1 MGDTMRTR
9 HLCSIPIASLDAS
22 TAILREITGNAEE
35 PPVFKLDL
43 ARGPDRANARLYA
56 HVWLW
61 TEAQTLEFV
70 RRLHEIGGT
79 STQTYPVIKD
89 VLPEVEKIGPIRRP
103 DLERLTITQI
113 RERAEEEGVDLGSI
127 TRKSDLID
135 RFEEARN
142 VE

>member
-1 MGDTMRTR
+1 MRTR
-9 HLCSIPIASLDAS
+9 HLCSIPVASLDAS
-22 TAILREITGNAEE
+22 TAHLREITGNKEE
-35 PPVFKLDL
+35 PPIFKLDL
-43 ARGPDRANARLYA
+43 ARGPNRANARLYA

-70 RRLHEIGGT
+70 RRLPEIGGT
-79 STQTYPVIKD
+79 AMQTYPEIKD

-103 DLERLTITQI
+103 DLERLTVAQI
-113 RERAEEEGVDLGSI
+113 RERAIQEGVDLRSI

>member
-1 MGDTMRTR
+1 M
-9 HLCSIPIASLDAS
+9 
-22 TAILREITGNAEE
+22 
-35 PPVFKLDL
+35 
-43 ARGPDRANARLYA
+43 YA

-61 TEAQTLEFV
+61 TEDQTLEFV
-70 RRLHEIGGT
+70 RRLPEIGGT

-103 DLERLTITQI
+103 DLERLTVAQI
-113 RERAEEEGVDLGSI
+113 RERAEEERVDLTGI

>member
-1 MGDTMRTR
+1 MRTR

-22 TAILREITGNAEE
+22 TALLREITGNAEE

-61 TEAQTLEFV
+61 TEDQTLEFV
-70 RRLHEIGGT
+70 RRLPEIGGT
-79 STQTYPVIKD
+79 AMQTYPIIKD

-103 DLERLTITQI
+103 DLERLTIAQI
-113 RERAEEEGVDLGSI
+113 RERAEEEGVELKGI

>member
-1 MGDTMRTR
+1 MRTR

-22 TAILREITGNAEE
+22 TALLREITGNAQE
-35 PPVFKLDL
+35 PPIFRLDL

-61 TEAQTLEFV
+61 TEAQTLELV
-70 RRLHEIGGT
+70 RRLPEIGGT
-79 STQTYPVIKD
+79 STQTYPESKD

-103 DLERLTITQI
+103 DLERLTVAQI
-113 RERAEEEGVDLGSI
+113 RERAIEEGVDLRSV

-135 RFEEARN
+135 AFEEAYG
-142 VE
+142 

>member
-1 MGDTMRTR
+1 VRTR

-22 TAILREITGNAEE
+22 TALLREITGNAEE

-61 TEAQTLEFV
+61 TEDQTLEFV
-70 RRLHEIGGT
+70 RRLPEIGGT
-79 STQTYPVIKD
+79 AMQTYPIIKD

-103 DLERLTITQI
+103 DLERLTIAQI
-113 RERAEEEGVDLGSI
+113 RERAEEEGVDLRSV